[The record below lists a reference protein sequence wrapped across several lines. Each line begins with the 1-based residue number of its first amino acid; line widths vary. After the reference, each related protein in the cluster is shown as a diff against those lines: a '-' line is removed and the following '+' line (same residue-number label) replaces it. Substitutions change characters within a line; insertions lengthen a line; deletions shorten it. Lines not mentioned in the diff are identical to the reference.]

1 MNLETEGVS
10 LMFYLLGPGDCSC
23 EDLIDEQRLGNCQN
37 DFRGKGNICYVK
49 EPSTCNDIERTLNG
63 KFKGRKYSWEACNV
77 NNRKKREGDYIN

>member
-1 MNLETEGVS
+1 MNNI
-10 LMFYLLGPGDCSC
+10 YLLGPGDCSC

-63 KFKGRKYSWEACNV
+63 KFKGRKYSWEACGGSS
-77 NNRKKREGDYIN
+77 RKKREGNYDNK